1 MKNGEAVPP
10 EASCPI
16 VNMAA
21 NLREHRSIDVF
32 AVSAGFGILYL
43 ALVAIVWSGQE

>member
-10 EASCPI
+10 EAPYPI

-32 AVSAGFGILYL
+32 AVSA
-43 ALVAIVWSGQE
+43 